1 MRKFATAVIAA
12 TALLA
17 APALLAKPR
26 LTGEERLAKRLEG
39 REAGKPQSCL
49 PSWETRDLE
58 IIDGVALVYGHG
70 DTIWVNRPDNAKDLD
85 DDEILVTK
93 TTGSQLCRLD
103 IVQTMDRT
111 SHFTTGFV
119 GLGDFVPYKKVS
131 KAN

>member
-1 MRKFATAVIAA
+1 M
-12 TALLA
+12 
-17 APALLAKPR
+17 PAQLGNAR
-26 LTGEERLAKRLEG
+26 SGNHRWG
-39 REAGKPQSCL
+39 RAGL
-49 PSWETRDLE
+49 W
-58 IIDGVALVYGHG
+58 HG

-119 GLGDFVPYKKVS
+119 GLGDFVPYKKVA

>member
-17 APALLAKPR
+17 APSLLAKPR

-58 IIDGVALVYGHG
+58 VIDGVALVYGHG

-93 TTGSQLCRLD
+93 TSGSQFCRLD

-119 GLGDFVPYKKVS
+119 ALGDFVPYKKVA
-131 KAN
+131 KAK

>member
-119 GLGDFVPYKKVS
+119 GLGDFVPYKKVA
-131 KAN
+131 KVN